1 MSPPTTAT
9 YCCCTVKQ
17 QPAKNA
23 STQQGKEKL
32 LQEGG
37 RQECS
42 TVGPHRVPSSFPH
55 STFTKKKKSKGPRRS
70 ISEGLFV
77 HNTYS
82 STLAFP
88 PGKRDYLHHSFVS
101 PPSLLRSVSALIS
114 QKGVP
119 V

>member
-42 TVGPHRVPSSFPH
+42 RAPSRSLIIPH

-77 HNTYS
+77 SYTYS

-101 PPSLLRSVSALIS
+101 PPSLLRSPSRR
-114 QKGVP
+114 
-119 V
+119 